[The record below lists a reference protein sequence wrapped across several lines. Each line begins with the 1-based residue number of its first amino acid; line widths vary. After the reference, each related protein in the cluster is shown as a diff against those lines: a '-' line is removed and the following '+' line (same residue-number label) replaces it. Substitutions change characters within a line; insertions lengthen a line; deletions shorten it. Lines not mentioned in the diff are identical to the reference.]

1 MPVDAP
7 QRRRPDIGHTLSLLG
22 WSPVTELSDGLKQ
35 TIDWFRANREDIETA
50 EATG

>member
-1 MPVDAP
+1 MFDWKASV
-7 QRRRPDIGHTLSLLG
+7 GF
-22 WSPVTELSDGLKQ
+22 EDGLRQ